1 MSARRGGGKASLATG
16 QRALAFA
23 APQARE
29 EFAPGAWLLRGFAL
43 PREPDVLAGV
53 LHVLAA
59 SPLQTFATPGGKKMS
74 VTTTSCGAC
83 GWVSDR
89 RGYRYESNDPAT
101 GRPWPDMPDAL
112 AALARDAAAAVGH
125 AGFAPDACLVNRYA
139 VGAKMTLHQDRDE
152 ADFSQP
158 IVSVSLGL
166 PATFVFGGA
175 ERKGPTVRVPLQ
187 HGDVVVFGGPSRL
200 CFHGVLPVK
209 PGEHPALGPYRVN
222 LTFRRAR

>member
-1 MSARRGGGKASLATG
+1 VSGR
-16 QRALAFA
+16 QRELAFA
-23 APQARE
+23 ASAARE
-29 EFAPGAWLLRGFAL
+29 EFAPGAWLLRGFVGA
-43 PREPDVLAGV
+43 READVLAAITVVIGQ
-53 LHVLAA
+53 A
-59 SPLQTFATPGGKKMS
+59 PLRAMTTPGGKRMS

-89 RGYRYESNDPAT
+89 RGYRYESDDPAT
-101 GRPWPDMPDAL
+101 GRPWPAIPAAL
-112 AALARDAAAAVGH
+112 AALARAAAAAVGH
-125 AGFAPDACLVNRYA
+125 PAFAPNACLVNRYA

-152 ADFSQP
+152 TDFAQP

-166 PATFVFGGA
+166 PATFQFGGA
-175 ERKGPTVRVPLQ
+175 ERKEPTVRVPLQ

-209 PGEHPALGPYRVN
+209 DGVHSELGPYRVN